1 MGSGRTWTPVSGLT
15 PFSEPGF
22 TAEPRRACGG
32 SGCPLIRVDRRAGR
46 PEGNIDR
53 WRTRDVAHPTRMLPR
68 GASRRSVGWRV
79 RSEGGAASWDGGGLP
94 VSFAGRGPPHTEDM
108 DMHRADMTRLTLLMG
123 ALVLATTTGC
133 GQDEQTPIELEPSGS
148 ARVVVV
154 LPRSLPVASVS
165 RVVATATP
173 AGGDPVRQELAGGG
187 TRWQGGVRGVRSGA
201 GASVEAAVF
210 DAQGA
215 TVAQA
220 RVSEVVMERHRPGLF
235 VLVPQVPSPGVPTGN
250 VAPFIDAVVA
260 SAPGAR
266 PGGELALRAVAHDLN
281 AADTLAY
288 AWRATGGTF
297 SSDTSATPV
306 WTAPAESGTVMLT
319 LQVTDSQGVAATLDF
334 AVGVDRG
341 GGAVVEGQAHFN
353 RWPSLT
359 ELAAQPAPE
368 VSEGTPVSLQA
379 VSVDEDGDA
388 LELKWTSSC
397 EGTFDDETA
406 ARASFTPTALPAGTC
421 NNCKL
426 TLAVRDG
433 FGGEREGTVDLCVVR
448 KLPPVIVTTS
458 QSSPGALA
466 GDLVRLL
473 ATAEDPQGQPLTF
486 TWTAN
491 TGLLGPPAKTG
502 GTGEV
507 DWTALSCLPAD
518 VVPTVQLTV
527 TNASGL
533 SDSHT
538 FTVEWNGARC
548 GQHPPCSV
556 TVEDAKVTLQADCTT
571 ESTVFIP
578 DGYTFDGAGH
588 VLTAVDTAVSRFL
601 GAVLRNRGTAAD
613 VHNLKVVGRTLTGA
627 GPCDDGANALSGI
640 RLEGASG
647 SIVDSEVV
655 DLHQPGGNG
664 GCQEGTAIEVRN
676 AWDAASVPR
685 VDVLRNRVAGYQ
697 KAGILCS
704 GRLDVRVEA
713 NTVEGGGPVAF
724 IARNGIQVSAGAT
737 GRVTGNTVTGNA
749 YTGPIYVA
757 SGILVAGGPVYD
769 APLSRDVV
777 IQGNTLEDN
786 DVGINLSQAEA
797 NGGPL
802 PESTN
807 LQVVENTLSSSAL
820 TNGAPYQA
828 GISDYGGG
836 NHISRNRISGAGYDR
851 ATSPGATYDVD
862 VVAGEASRVAFLTAE
877 QRVGA
882 GTCSEAVVVQSQD
895 AVGNLSALKAPTL
908 VVQGAGVTFYADAA
922 CTQALPASGP
932 GAEVRLQAP
941 QQEAVFYFHAAQ
953 AGAVTVSVTGDG
965 VSASQAQ
972 TVE

>member
-1 MGSGRTWTPVSGLT
+1 
-15 PFSEPGF
+15 
-22 TAEPRRACGG
+22 
-32 SGCPLIRVDRRAGR
+32 
-46 PEGNIDR
+46 
-53 WRTRDVAHPTRMLPR
+53 
-68 GASRRSVGWRV
+68 
-79 RSEGGAASWDGGGLP
+79 
-94 VSFAGRGPPHTEDM
+94 
-108 DMHRADMTRLTLLMG
+108 MHRADMTRLTLLMG

-133 GQDEQTPIELEPSGS
+133 GQDEQTPINLEPSSS
-148 ARVVVV
+148 ARVVVA

-173 AGGDPVRQELAGGG
+173 GGGDPVSQELSGGG
-187 TRWQGGVRGVRSGA
+187 TRWQGEMRGVRSGA
-201 GASVEAAVF
+201 GAVVEASVF

-215 TVAQA
+215 DVARA

-235 VLVPQVPSPGVPTGN
+235 VLVPQAPSPGVPTGN
-250 VAPFIDAVVA
+250 AAPFIDAVVG
-260 SAPGAR
+260 SAPGVR
-266 PGGELALRAVAHDLN
+266 PGAELTLQAVAHDLN
-281 AADTLAY
+281 AADTLSY

-306 WTAPAESGTVMLT
+306 WKAPTEPVESGAVTLT
-319 LQVTDSQGVAATLDF
+319 LQVTDSHGAAATLDF
-334 AVGVDRG
+334 AVGVGRG
-341 GGAVVEGQAHFN
+341 SGVGVDGQEDGQAVFN

-359 ELAAQPAPE
+359 ELAAQPEPE

-388 LELKWTSSC
+388 LELEWKSSC
-397 EGTFDDETA
+397 EGTFDDAAA
-406 ARASFTPTALPAGTC
+406 ARASFTPTALPAETC

-426 TLAVRDG
+426 TLVVRDG
-433 FGGEREGTVDLCVVR
+433 FGGEREGTVELCVVR

-507 DWTALSCLPAD
+507 DWTALSCLPAG

-578 DGYTFDGAGH
+578 DGYTFDGAEH
-588 VLTAVDTAVSRFL
+588 VLTAVDPQGGRFL
-601 GAVLRNRGTAAD
+601 GAVLRNRGPAAH
-613 VHNLKVVGRTLTGA
+613 VRSLTVEGRALTGA

-655 DLHQPGGNG
+655 DLYQPGGNG

-676 AWDAASVPR
+676 AWDAASVLR

-713 NTVEGGGPVAF
+713 NTVEGGGPVAA

-737 GRVTGNTVTGNA
+737 GQVTGNAVTGNA

-757 SGILVAGGPVYD
+757 SGILVVGGPFYD

-777 IQGNTLEDN
+777 IRDNTLVDN
-786 DVGINLSQAEA
+786 DVGINLSQAEK
-797 NGGPL
+797 NEGPL
-802 PESTN
+802 LESTN
-807 LQVVENTLSSSAL
+807 LQVVENTLSSAAL
-820 TNGAPYQA
+820 TNRAPYQA

-862 VVAGEASRVAFLTAE
+862 VVAGAASRVAFLTAE

-882 GTCSEAVVVQSQD
+882 GTCSGEVVVQSQD
-895 AVGNLSALKAPTL
+895 TMGNLSALKAPVL
-908 VVQGAGVTFYADAA
+908 VVQSPSTGVTFYADAA
-922 CTQALPASGP
+922 CTQALPASGE

-941 QQEAVFYFHAAQ
+941 QQEAVFYFRAAQ

-965 VSASQAQ
+965 LSASQAQ